1 MDVMTHMAPNMGVRS
16 SGLIM
21 LSLQACSRT
30 QPVTPGPQFAN
41 GIAAGDLAITYSPD
55 GSVMS

>member
-21 LSLQACSRT
+21 LSLQALSLY
-30 QPVTPGPQFAN
+30 FF
-41 GIAAGDLAITYSPD
+41 